1 MNNFNKLLISIVFML
16 ASLFGFSQRDKAFT
30 RLDVDTF
37 KEKMNSEKSK
47 VILDVRTPQ
56 EFKKGHL
63 KNAKL
68 INFYDQAFN
77 SCLRKLDKKKTYFV
91 YCASGIRSKKAA
103 NKLAELGVEKIF
115 ELKGGYNAWQ
125 TRN

>member
-77 SCLRKLDKKKTYFV
+77 SSLRKLDKKKTYFV

-103 NKLAELGVEKIF
+103 NKLAKLGVEKIF
-115 ELKGGYNAWQ
+115 ELKGGYSAWQ
-125 TRN
+125 RRN

>member
-1 MNNFNKLLISIVFML
+1 ML

-77 SCLRKLDKKKTYFV
+77 SSLRKLDKKKTYFV

-103 NKLAELGVEKIF
+103 NKLAKLGVEKIF
-115 ELKGGYNAWQ
+115 ELKGGYHAWQ
-125 TRN
+125 RRN